1 MYNVTILGKTCS
13 GKTAFCEQLSGSKFT
28 SSYLKTIEVTPYYFP
43 TMTIHD
49 TPSGGRFT
57 SKNETLYEHTNLFLL
72 IANDDQRN
80 SMIYE
85 KIEEGWPNK
94 EWILVLNGSGDFHMR
109 RMWALSHDIR
119 VFQLDMKLDNGLI
132 RIMDYVRD
140 LSTLDLTVH
149 PPVVDLHLGWDYL
162 GVLYSSCV

>member
-28 SSYLKTIEVTPYYFP
+28 SSYLKTIAVTPYYFP

-57 SKNETLYEHTNLFLL
+57 SNNETLYEHTDLFLL
-72 IANDDQRN
+72 IVNDDQKK

-85 KIEEGWPNK
+85 KIEEDWSNK
-94 EWILVLNGSGDFHMR
+94 EWILILNGSGEFPIR
-109 RMWALSHDIR
+109 RRWALSQDIR
-119 VFQLDMKLDNGLI
+119 VFQFDMKLNNGLI
-132 RIMDYVRD
+132 RIMDYLHD

-149 PPVVDLHLGWDYL
+149 PPVVDLRLGWEYL
-162 GVLYSSCV
+162 GALYSSCV